1 VPYELSFIKVERERE
16 REGERAAG
24 VTAEKKRQTR
34 RRRWQ
39 ILKGRKESQLRNA
52 ASNERASEVLLE
64 QAETPIY
71 VASFFRVFHSTL
83 SLVQGFYA
91 KIIIII
97 IISPYF
103 EEEKLEVAYF
113 RQ

>member
-1 VPYELSFIKVERERE
+1 LRERE
-16 REGERAAG
+16 RVAG

-52 ASNERASEVLLE
+52 ASNERASQELLKQE
-64 QAETPIY
+64 ETPIY

-91 KIIIII
+91 KIIKINLAI
-97 IISPYF
+97 F
-103 EEEKLEVAYF
+103 
-113 RQ
+113 

>member
-1 VPYELSFIKVERERE
+1 LRERE
-16 REGERAAG
+16 RVAG
-24 VTAEKKRQTR
+24 VTAEKKRQTG

-97 IISPYF
+97 IIIIISPYF
-103 EEEKLEVAYF
+103 EKKKLEVAYF

>member
-1 VPYELSFIKVERERE
+1 LRERE
-16 REGERAAG
+16 RERAAG

-39 ILKGRKESQLRNA
+39 ILKGRKQSRLRNA
-52 ASNERASEVLLE
+52 ASNERASQVLLKQE
-64 QAETPIY
+64 ETPIY

-91 KIIIII
+91 IIIIIIIII

-103 EEEKLEVAYF
+103 EEKKLEVAYF